1 MTSAVTKSRGVKP
14 KKKDKLA
21 SKVKSRE
28 MKKKKKGKNVAKV
41 AEFQKSKKK
50 GNIAQNVVSPRL
62 RRPELAGPAMLGLPF
77 QRCWVCLLVSIL
89 GDTTCGKCLNELRL
103 CF

>member
-50 GNIAQNVVSPRL
+50 GKIALKCSVAKAAPTR
-62 RRPELAGPAMLGLPF
+62 AGGSSDVGAPLSKVLGLTPRF
-77 QRCWVCLLVSIL
+77 CCGRHNLWQVS
-89 GDTTCGKCLNELRL
+89 
-103 CF
+103 